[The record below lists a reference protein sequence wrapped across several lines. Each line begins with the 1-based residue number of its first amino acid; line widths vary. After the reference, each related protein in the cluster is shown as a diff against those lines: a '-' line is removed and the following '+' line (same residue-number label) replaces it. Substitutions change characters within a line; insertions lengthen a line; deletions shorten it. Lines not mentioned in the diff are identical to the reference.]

1 VTETGPKG
9 MAWSCVRG
17 GAGWVLGKDSSTEG
31 GGHGPKLPELKEHL
45 HDALRHRVSILD
57 GLTDLRGSL
66 PPQNVP

>member
-1 VTETGPKG
+1 
-9 MAWSCVRG
+9 M
-17 GAGWVLGKDSSTEG
+17 LGKDSSTEG
-31 GGHGPKLPELKEHL
+31 GGHGRKLPELKEHL